1 MVIVLSFEDIDMEGR
16 ARGDGEGVE
25 DVGDH
30 LRGELAD
37 LFALKAE
44 LGDAVGTRADVD
56 DGSGECLCDRVRRL
70 FDLRG
75 TLGREGRKP
84 LRLR

>member
-1 MVIVLSFEDIDMEGR
+1 MIVLPPQDVDMEGG

-37 LFALKAE
+37 LFALEPE
-44 LGDAVGTRADVD
+44 LGDAVGARANVD
-56 DGSGECLCDRVRRL
+56 DGSGECLQWGAVGYGSVRHL
-70 FDLRG
+70 FVG
-75 TLGREGRKP
+75 MGKETEGKE
-84 LRLR
+84 